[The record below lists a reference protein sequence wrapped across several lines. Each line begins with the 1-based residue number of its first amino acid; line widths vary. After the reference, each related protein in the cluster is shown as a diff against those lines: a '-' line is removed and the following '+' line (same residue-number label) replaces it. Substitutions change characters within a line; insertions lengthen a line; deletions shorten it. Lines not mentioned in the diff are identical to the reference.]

1 MITEPIGV
9 NSSILRALVADDDPV
24 MRALVA
30 SRIAPFVDETIEAE
44 HGLAAWQRLRS
55 GNVNIALIDLS
66 MPTLD
71 GFGVL
76 QCARGHPLTRHMPI
90 VVITGNED
98 RASIEQALRLGATS
112 YIAKPIDWTLFK
124 PHIEHLLRQCR
135 TEIEL
140 RAELDAAR
148 RRLDAI
154 TADLGKI
161 AASAEAIAGLAS
173 LSATD
178 LPDPPT
184 LPSSQLPTLL
194 AEAEAIS
201 YAVARMSA
209 KPS

>member
-1 MITEPIGV
+1 M
-9 NSSILRALVADDDPV
+9 LRALVADDDPV

-30 SRIAPFVDETIEAE
+30 SRIGPYVDETIEVE
-44 HGLAAWQRLRS
+44 DGLAAWQRLRA
-55 GNVNIALIDLS
+55 GNVSIALIDLS

-148 RRLDAI
+148 RRLDDI

-161 AASAEAIAGLAS
+161 AASAEAIAGSAS

-178 LPDPPT
+178 LPDT
-184 LPSSQLPTLL
+184 QTLL
-194 AEAEAIS
+194 AHRLATFLGEAEAIGG
-201 YAVARMSA
+201 AVARIRA
-209 KPS
+209 KAS